1 MVLITIMNNIK
12 KNTFPSN
19 NEHIVFCFFE
29 LTPFISLII
38 YRKNPNSTLNIY
50 LNILKS
56 INFIN
61 LIPNISKNIL
71 KYRLL
76 IHSFIIFIFIMHI
89 YIYIYIYIYNKSELT
104 FSLNVFSN
112 KCCFSV

>member
-19 NEHIVFCFFE
+19 NEQVVFCFLE
-29 LTPFISLII
+29 LAPFISLII

-50 LNILKS
+50 LNILKF

-61 LIPNISKNIL
+61 LIPNISKKNSKISSS
-71 KYRLL
+71 Y
-76 IHSFIIFIFIMHI
+76 S
-89 YIYIYIYIYNKSELT
+89 
-104 FSLNVFSN
+104 
-112 KCCFSV
+112 